1 MNTRVFSSLRTRLLL
16 WLLIPLGVAAI
27 LNIWI
32 ANREAR
38 NTATMVQ
45 DRLLLGSARIIA
57 QQIQYDEGLVEVA
70 IPPAALELFQSAD
83 QDRVYYRIASA
94 RGVLLSGYAELPPP
108 PSSLRPEEF
117 LYFSTVVRDQ
127 PVRVVA
133 YAQPVFAA
141 PEEGPVVIEVAQT
154 YQGHHRMVQQILA
167 TSLRQGFWML
177 ALVAVLV
184 WIALRGGLEGILR
197 LRDKVR
203 DRTPG
208 SLEPLDPGP
217 VPREILPLVEAING
231 YVQRLDHQMAVG
243 SRFIANASHQ
253 LRTPFT
259 ILQTQVNFGLK
270 GQDPL
275 QKDEALKA
283 IFREVR
289 HGTRLVNQLLSL
301 SSAEAGRQHPRP
313 SAPVNLVD
321 LVQRVLEEQAAL
333 AHSKEIDMGF
343 DLQTDQVELMA
354 SSPML
359 HELVAN
365 LVDNALR
372 YTPAKGIVTVSVRRM
387 EELGVLRVED
397 NGPGIPSEDRKRVF
411 ERFCRLHE
419 DGTPGCGLGLSIV
432 QEVALALGVEV
443 QLSDPAEGTGLVVTL
458 KFPRADRPA
467 GKGRSDQPE
476 APVISEASDAR
487 RSSSSHRS

>member
-1 MNTRVFSSLRTRLLL
+1 MNTRVFSSLRARLLL
-16 WLLIPLGVAAI
+16 WLLVPLGVAAI

-57 QQIQYDEGLVEVA
+57 QQIQYDDGLLEVA

-94 RGVLLSGYAELPPP
+94 KGVLLSGYAELPPP
-108 PSSLRPEEF
+108 LSTLRPEES

-154 YQGHHRMVQQILA
+154 YQGHQRMIQEILA

-177 ALVAVLV
+177 ALVGVLV
-184 WIALRGGLEGILR
+184 WIALRGGLKGILR
-197 LRDKVR
+197 LSDKVR
-203 DRTPG
+203 DRTLG

-217 VPREILPLVEAING
+217 VPKEIFPLVEAINS
-231 YVQRLDHQMAVG
+231 YVQRLDNQMAVG

-270 GQDPL
+270 SHDPL
-275 QKDEALKA
+275 QKDEALRA
-283 IFREVR
+283 IFQEVR

-301 SSAEAGRQHPRP
+301 SSAEAGVHHPRP
-313 SAPVNLVD
+313 PVSVNLVD

-333 AHSKEIDMGF
+333 AQSKDIDLGL
-343 DLQTDQVELMA
+343 DLQTDRVELMA

-372 YTPAKGIVTVSVRRM
+372 YTPPKGTVTISVRRM
-387 EELGVLRVED
+387 EELVVLRVED
-397 NGPGIPSEDRKRVF
+397 NGPGIPSEDRTRVF

-419 DGTPGCGLGLSIV
+419 NDTPGCGLGLSIV
-432 QEVALALGVEV
+432 QEVALAFGAEI
-443 QLSDPAEGTGLVVTL
+443 QLSDPAVGTGLVVTVT
-458 KFPRADRPA
+458 FPAVPPPPGPIR
-467 GKGRSDQPE
+467 
-476 APVISEASDAR
+476 
-487 RSSSSHRS
+487 